1 MNRPEKPEILQRFMS
16 SFSDGEKDDFLELEN
31 EAQAVSYVLKGVAK
45 KKKEK
50 KNVAD
55 TPKQSKNATMG
66 GNVGQRL
73 HQ

>member
-16 SFSDGEKDDFLELEN
+16 SFSDEEKDDFLELEN

-50 KNVAD
+50 KNVPN
-55 TPKQSKNATMG
+55 TPK
-66 GNVGQRL
+66 
-73 HQ
+73 

>member
-16 SFSDGEKDDFLELEN
+16 SFSDEEKDDFLELEN

-50 KNVAD
+50 KNVPD
-55 TPKQSKNATMG
+55 TPK
-66 GNVGQRL
+66 
-73 HQ
+73 